1 MSVYILILTFFVV
14 LNVIASVH
22 TLVFERTF
30 ALLEML
36 LELIHATNNRTSC
49 HSQFACAQR

>member
-36 LELIHATNNRTSC
+36 FELIHATNNRTSC